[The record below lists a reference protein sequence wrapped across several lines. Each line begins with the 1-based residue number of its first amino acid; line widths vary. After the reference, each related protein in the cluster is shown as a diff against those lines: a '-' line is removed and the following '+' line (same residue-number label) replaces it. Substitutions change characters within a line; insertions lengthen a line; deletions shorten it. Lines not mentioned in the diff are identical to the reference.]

1 VIETEA
7 IRYKWASEVGTYPDY
22 EKLIPTEAQTE
33 ARFDTRELMRAGMAV
48 ASLGVAKD
56 ATIRLYIEE
65 SRVRLSSSDG
75 AGEATI
81 EAQTQGEAKTALSA
95 RYLTQVLK
103 ALGGMAELKVNGTKD
118 PILFTVDGYRL
129 VVMPMFVQ
137 WGDEAEMPTEPVAEA
152 EAPTEAETP
161 TEPVAEAEAPTE
173 DKPRRSRKR
182 EPVAVEA

>member
-1 VIETEA
+1 MHNSSH
-7 IRYKWASEVGTYPDY
+7 Y
-22 EKLIPTEAQTE
+22 
-33 ARFDTRELMRAGMAV
+33 F
-48 ASLGVAKD
+48 

-65 SRVRLSSSDG
+65 GRIRVSSSDG
-75 AGEATI
+75 AGEAII

-95 RYLTQVLK
+95 RYLAQVLK

-137 WGDEAEMPTEPVAEA
+137 WGDEVEAPTEAEAPTEPVAE
-152 EAPTEAETP
+152 
-161 TEPVAEAEAPTE
+161 VEAPTE
-173 DKPRRSRKR
+173 DKPRRTRKAK